1 MIEYS
6 RDSWLTLASVWIIRY
21 CYSCGASCST
31 LPRAMCK
38 SWMTA
43 KKSEWQANGLLW
55 EREEALWGE
64 AAHCLRGDIFDNI
77 AAHCW
82 VAFLFF
88 LFFFL
93 YATISEPI
101 QITPRPHERELY
113 VFCYLTCFQ
122 PDGVG
127 GLEKAISL
135 RLFPSIVFTS
145 QGTIALYYVT
155 WPKLGHTHTQS
166 IFTHM
171 RPRRHESSLDV
182 PPRRIIAII

>member
-1 MIEYS
+1 MEQAAPHCHGPCAKAEWLQRKANDKLMDFCGSARKHSEGRLRTVYVVTFSTTS
-6 RDSWLTLASVWIIRY
+6 RLIV
-21 CYSCGASCST
+21 
-31 LPRAMCK
+31 
-38 SWMTA
+38 
-43 KKSEWQANGLLW
+43 ELL
-55 EREEALWGE
+55 
-64 AAHCLRGDIFDNI
+64 F
-77 AAHCW
+77 
-82 VAFLFF
+82 FFF

-155 WPKLGHTHTQS
+155 WPKLGRTHTQS
-166 IFTHM
+166 IYTHM

-182 PPRRIIAII
+182 PLRRIIAII